1 MIAPRRHHRACRC
14 EQHRPPKC
22 THRPTKMHDLG
33 FYENG
38 YWVDWDWWLCE
49 SCRTWLPR
57 SSHVITI
64 TREEMTEEP

>member
-1 MIAPRRHHRACRC
+1 
-14 EQHRPPKC
+14 
-22 THRPTKMHDLG
+22 MHDLG

-64 TREEMTEEP
+64 TREEMTEMTEEP